1 MESKYNYFKRDISWL
16 SFNYRVLLEALDE
29 RLPLYERINFISIY
43 SSNLEEFYKIRVAD
57 HKAVASGATESDEET
72 VQSARELVEEINK
85 EVTRQLDDRVRIYEE
100 KLLPALRKNHI
111 IFYQDRHVEPFHQQ
125 FIKDFFREEIFP
137 YLQPVP
143 VSKDKIVSFLRDNRL
158 YLAIR
163 VYPKKEEKNKGE
175 ETKENIEKYTG
186 ECINERNDGEGIK
199 VGMEAARPN
208 VTDLRQ
214 PLYFVMKQPYAKV
227 PRFIELPSREK
238 NHYLMFTEDIIKA
251 NLNLIFPG
259 YDVDSSYCIKISR
272 DADILIDDTAS
283 SADLV
288 AQLKK
293 KVKKRKIGDVCR
305 FVYDRAMPSEFL
317 DFLVDAFRIQRDELV
332 PGDKHLNLEDLRHLP
347 NPNKSLH
354 SLEKPKP
361 MKLTILDE
369 KESIFNYVAKKD
381 LLLYYPYHSFEHFI
395 HFLYEAVHNPE
406 TREIMVTQYRVAENS
421 AVINTLIAAAQ
432 NGKKVTVFVELKA
445 RFDEE
450 NNLATAEMMQAAGIK
465 IIYSIPGLKVHAKVA
480 LIRRRGLN
488 GEKIPS
494 YAYIS
499 TGNFN
504 EKTATLYADC
514 GLFTCR
520 KEIVADLYNLF
531 RTLQGKE
538 DPKFTTLLVARFN
551 LIPEL
556 NRLIDRE
563 IALADE
569 GKQGRIILKM
579 NALQDPAMI
588 DRLYEASEHGVQI
601 DLIVRGICCLIPGQS
616 YSRNIRV
623 TRIVDSFL
631 EHARIWYF
639 GNGGN
644 PKVFMGSPD
653 WMRRNLYR
661 RIEAITPV
669 LDPDLRNSLIEML
682 TIQLADNQKACRV
695 DAKLQNIFKKRT
707 PGTPAIRAQY
717 TLYNRLCSNNTQHPQ
732 RPTSHVPQ

>member
-85 EVTRQLDDRVRIYEE
+85 EVTRQLDDRVRIYEQ
-100 KLLPALRKNHI
+100 KILPALRKNHI
-111 IFYQDRHVEPFHQQ
+111 IFYQDNHVEPFHQQ

-361 MKLTILDE
+361 MKLTVLDE

-563 IALADE
+563 ISLANE

-579 NALQDPAMI
+579 NALQDPTMI
-588 DRLYEASEHGVQI
+588 DRLYEASEHGVQT
-601 DLIVRGICCLIPGQS
+601 DLIIRGICCLIPDQP
-616 YSRNIRV
+616 YSRNIRI

-717 TLYNRLCSNNTQHPQ
+717 TLYNCLCSNNTQQPKDQ
-732 RPTSHVPQ
+732 PAMSQ

>member
-85 EVTRQLDDRVRIYEE
+85 EVTRQLDDRVRIYEQ
-100 KLLPALRKNHI
+100 KILPALRKNHI
-111 IFYQDRHVEPFHQQ
+111 IFYQDNHVEPFHQQ

-208 VTDLRQ
+208 VTDFRQ

-361 MKLTILDE
+361 MKLTVLDE

-520 KEIVADLYNLF
+520 KEIVNDLYNLF

-563 IALADE
+563 IALADQ
-569 GKQGRIILKM
+569 GKPARIILKM

-588 DRLYEASEHGVQI
+588 DRLYEASEHGVQT
-601 DLIVRGICCLIPGQS
+601 DLIIRGICCLIPDQP
-616 YSRNIRV
+616 YSRNIRI

-717 TLYNRLCSNNTQHPQ
+717 TLYNRLCSNNTQQPKDQ
-732 RPTSHVPQ
+732 PAMSQ